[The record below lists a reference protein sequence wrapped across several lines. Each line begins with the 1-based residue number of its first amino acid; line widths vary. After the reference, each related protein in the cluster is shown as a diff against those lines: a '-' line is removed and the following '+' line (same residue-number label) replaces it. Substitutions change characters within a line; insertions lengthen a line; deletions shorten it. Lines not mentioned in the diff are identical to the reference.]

1 MNSLHVYDYNIP
13 GTHNTCNCQPSL
25 QCDDFDERYEEF
37 KKLIIDLVATKSSK
51 TFYKFSDG
59 EYLWWKNVQNGSV
72 APGRR
77 DSNIID
83 RDLTPFREGILKCDY
98 NGINLHPDDYINFKE
113 VFNKE
118 PDFLVDHA
126 TGLIYNKW
134 WTETFNGQ
142 IGLIGG
148 DAKMDLIAELCGHQ
162 EYLDYLKFDGFT
174 DYIKLPQR
182 YLCDQI
188 DYAEELLAEQLTKS
202 TSKVFLIG
210 IGHAQQALLHRMKYY
225 TDALFVVVG
234 SGICAY
240 AGVQDNRRPYAA
252 GWINYQLKD
261 YDYTKIDIW
270 RENFTNKK
278 IIG

>member
-1 MNSLHVYDYNIP
+1 MHVYDYKIP
-13 GTHNTCNCQPSL
+13 NTINKSHCQPSL
-25 QCDDFDERYEEF
+25 QCDDFIEKYEEF
-37 KKLIIDLVATKSSK
+37 KLFIKDLVSTNSSK

-59 EYLWWKNVQNGSV
+59 EYYWWKNNQVGSV
-72 APGRR
+72 SPGCR

-83 RDLTPFREGILKCDY
+83 RDLTPFHEGIQKCDY
-98 NGINLHPDDYINFKE
+98 NGINLHPDDYVHFKE

-148 DAKMDLIAELCGHQ
+148 DAKLDLISELCTRQ

-182 YLCDQI
+182 YLCDQLEH
-188 DYAEELLAEQLTKS
+188 AEELLADQLSKS
-202 TSKVFLIG
+202 KSKVFLIG
-210 IGHAQQALLHRMKYY
+210 IGHAQQALLHRMKKY
-225 TDALFVVVG
+225 TDAVFMVVG
-234 SGICAY
+234 SGVCAY
-240 AGVQDNRRPYAA
+240 AGVQDNRRPWAA
-252 GWINYQLKD
+252 GWTNYQLKD
-261 YDYTKIDIW
+261 YDYSKIDIW
-270 RENFTNKK
+270 RDNMYNKK
-278 IIG
+278 VID